1 MTKQNALHV
10 LAARSEETYN
20 NSYVESDNAI
30 SSRRKYRKY
39 TKYIDYVAWPTPC
52 EVALEISR
60 MANCEQLAAE
70 SLGQSKYEW
79 AERTLKQQ
87 RSIPEEAQADRWV
100 LRQWVVESS

>member
-1 MTKQNALHV
+1 MTKQNALNV
-10 LAARSEETYN
+10 LSAYSDENYN
-20 NSYVESDNAI
+20 NSYLESDNANI
-30 SSRRKYRKY
+30 FRRTYRKY
-39 TKYIDYVAWPTPC
+39 TKYTDYVPWPTPC
-52 EVALEISR
+52 EVAVEISR